1 MLKLKEMRR
10 KNSMTQKQL
19 GDMVGLSISAIS
31 LYEKG
36 VNEPDIQTLRKFASI
51 FHCSVDDLL
60 DAPKTNSQ
68 DELDEFSR
76 YKRLRLANKDFDNLI
91 RKAEVSSPEHIRAA
105 IAVLD
110 ALEPMA

>member
-1 MLKLKEMRR
+1 MLKLKEMRH
-10 KNSMTQKQL
+10 KNNMTQKQL

-36 VNEPDIQTLRKFASI
+36 VNEPDLQTLRKFASI

-60 DAPKTNSQ
+60 DSPNATSQ

-76 YKRLRLANKDFDNLI
+76 YKRLRLANEDFDKLI
-91 RKAEVSSPEHIRAA
+91 RTAEVSSPEHIRAA